1 MRLTSPTLAALLAAG
16 LVFLLPGLQP
26 LLIYDREAILGGE
39 VWRLFTGH
47 WVHFSA
53 RHLGCNLV
61 VFGIAGMIVE
71 SRHDPRWRWLLAL
84 APWLIGL
91 GLLGAEPRMSSYGGL
106 SGVATAAVVYLALS
120 GVKES
125 PPWLERRASPS
136 ATKQNWLWWGTLLLV
151 ALKMILEWAT
161 GQALFVGAGREQFVS
176 APLSHL
182 LGGLSATLVWLLPGK
197 QALRTTIFRS
207 RSEYQSP
214 PPKSEAA
221 NISASS
227 RE

>member
-53 RHLGCNLV
+53 RHLGFNLV

-71 SRHDPRWRWLLAL
+71 SRHDPRWRWLLVL

-106 SGVATAAVVYLALS
+106 SGVATAAVVYVALS
-120 GVKES
+120 GVKER
-125 PPWLERRASPS
+125 PPWR
-136 ATKQNWLWWGTLLLV
+136 WIWWGTLLLV

-161 GQALFVGAGREQFVS
+161 GQALFVGAGRGQFVS

-182 LGGLSATLVWLLPGK
+182 LGGLSATFVWFLPGN
-197 QALRTTIFRS
+197 I
-207 RSEYQSP
+207 
-214 PPKSEAA
+214 AA
-221 NISASS
+221 GGSS
-227 RE
+227 RISLYSDAR